1 MAFGIWALSGVR
13 AALLTQVSL
22 WADRIEIYSCFWLR
36 ALPRN
41 QIAGVRSIANTSNLP
56 DAEGSG
62 VQVAET

>member
-22 WADRIEIYSCFWLR
+22 WVDRVEIYSGFWLR

-41 QIAGVRSIANTSNLP
+41 QIAGVRSIANTSNLR
-56 DAEGSG
+56 
-62 VQVAET
+62 